1 MIRILAVVFIMICYP
16 VMAGDLQTLEKEVTA
31 FAEEHP
37 DQAYEKFMSGIES
50 GASTEEQAIYL
61 YGIGLA
67 NEKLGNLEDAVND
80 YMGAEILGYSPATEA
95 LQRVQDKVSKGLQKI
110 P

>member
-1 MIRILAVVFIMICYP
+1 MMIRILTAIFIMICSP
-16 VMAGDLQTLEKEVTA
+16 AMAGDLQTLEKEVTA

-37 DQAYEKFMSGIES
+37 DQAYEKFMTGIES

-67 NEKLGNLEDAVND
+67 NERRGNLEDAVND
-80 YMGAEILGYSPATEA
+80 YLGAEILGYAPATEA
-95 LQRVQDKVSKGLQKI
+95 LQRVQDKIGKDL
-110 P
+110 

>member
-1 MIRILAVVFIMICYP
+1 MVRLLTVILILMCSPA
-16 VMAGDLQTLEKEVTA
+16 MAGDLQTLEKEVVA

-37 DQAYEKFMSGIES
+37 DQAYKKFMTGIEG

-67 NEKLGNLEDAVND
+67 NEKLGNIEEAVND
-80 YMGAEILGYSPATEA
+80 YIGAEILGFEKASDA
-95 LQRVQDKVSKGLQKI
+95 LKRLGKQH
-110 P
+110 